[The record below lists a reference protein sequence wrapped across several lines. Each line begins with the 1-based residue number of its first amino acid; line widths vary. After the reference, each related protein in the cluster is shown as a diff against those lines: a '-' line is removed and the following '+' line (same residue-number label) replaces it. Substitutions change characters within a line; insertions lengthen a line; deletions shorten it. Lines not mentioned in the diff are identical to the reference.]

1 MTFVRRLWQ
10 RLCGVEVSLG
20 ERGERLAARW
30 LTRHGYRILH
40 RNLTIGRDEAD
51 LVAVDPGGRTL
62 VIVEVKTRSSATPP
76 PEAGLTRAKQ
86 RHLERFAARLRR
98 RRKYRDLPVRIDAIA
113 IVWPEGG
120 KPDVRHYE
128 SVFSQVTGWHG

>member
-1 MTFVRRLWQ
+1 MSAVRRLWQ

-30 LTRHGYRILH
+30 LTRRGYRILH

-62 VIVEVKTRSSATPP
+62 VIIEVKTRSSVTPP
-76 PEAGLTRAKQ
+76 PEAGLTRVTQ
-86 RHLERFAARLRR
+86 RHLERFSARLGRR
-98 RRKYRDLPVRIDAIA
+98 HEYRDLPVRIDAIA
-113 IVWPEGG
+113 IVWPAGG
-120 KPDVRHYE
+120 KPDIRHYKDA
-128 SVFSQVTGWHG
+128 F

>member
-1 MTFVRRLWQ
+1 MTVVRRLWQ

-30 LTRHGYRILH
+30 LARRGYRILH

-62 VIVEVKTRSSATPP
+62 VIVEVKTRSSVTPP

-86 RHLERFAARLRR
+86 RHLERFAARLGRR
-98 RRKYRDLPVRIDAIA
+98 REYRDLPIRIDAIA
-113 IVWPEGG
+113 IVWPAGG
-120 KPDVRHYE
+120 EPDIRHYKDA
-128 SVFSQVTGWHG
+128 F